1 MKITLPSISTSLDLS
16 RFLSQSMSFSFSRIS
31 VLYNE
36 PTTAGV
42 VEIRRRGGWR
52 RLPWESRA
60 QSPHRRWVAAGAAAR
75 THRGIGIT
83 SVGLLPIPTLS
94 HLYSRGYCWRR
105 SPGRSVPD
113 APLPT
118 EEVSALWTG
127 DLARPALHEARQGCA
142 GGRLAHGAAG
152 GKVVQACT
160 RRQGVAPSMVVS
172 SVYSMLIFSQPSCL
186 YINRMCLLLFAGQ
199 FWFRFSIIASEF
211 ESNFDLWFACK
222 YVVLQC
228 GARICSGFVR

>member
-16 RFLSQSMSFSFSRIS
+16 RFLSQSMSSFFSRIS

-42 VEIRRRGGWR
+42 VEIRRRGGWH

-60 QSPHRRWVAAGAAAR
+60 QSPHHRWVVAGAAAR

-83 SVGLLPIPTLS
+83 GVGLLPIPTLF
-94 HLYSRGYCWRR
+94 HLYSRGYCWQR

-118 EEVSALWTG
+118 EEVRALYQRG
-127 DLARPALHEARQGCA
+127 ILPDRPYTRQGK
-142 GGRLAHGAAG
+142 GAPA
-152 GKVVQACT
+152 A
-160 RRQGVAPSMVVS
+160 A
-172 SVYSMLIFSQPSCL
+172 
-186 YINRMCLLLFAGQ
+186 
-199 FWFRFSIIASEF
+199 
-211 ESNFDLWFACK
+211 
-222 YVVLQC
+222 
-228 GARICSGFVR
+228 